1 MMLGLTDHDL
11 KSILVQFRD
20 ISLEEAMSV
29 NLNTRKELKFLLP
42 KHLLLSHLNSL
53 NDSYYVQK
61 NLKGEYLNNYYTRY
75 WDTENKINF
84 RDHVRGKNNRIKVR
98 KRIYEDSGEV
108 MLEIKRKSNEKTIK
122 QRISSIFSDELTAS
136 DKFFLLE
143 HNIHPSGLECAMDT
157 GYKRITLWDEER
169 SGRITIDMSLSVGFG
184 EAKSHFQNICIMEC
198 KGSSEF
204 LKKAVRSFSFPLYRY
219 RSGFSKYAIGMI
231 HHYDLR
237 NENAKLLL
245 TTYKNLCKLN
255 AIK

>member
-29 NLNTRKELKFLLP
+29 NLNTRKEIKFLLP
-42 KHLLLSHLNSL
+42 RYLLFSHLNSL
-53 NDSYYVQK
+53 SDTYHVQK
-61 NLKGEYLNNYYTRY
+61 NLKGEFQNNYYTRY

-84 RDHVRGKNNRIKVR
+84 RDHIRGKNNRVKVR

-122 QRISSIFSDELTAS
+122 QRINSIISDELTVS
-136 DKFFLLE
+136 DKSFLLE
-143 HNIHPSGLECAMDT
+143 HSIPSGLVHTIDT
-157 GYKRITLWDEER
+157 GYKRLTLWDAER

-184 EAKSHFQNICIMEC
+184 DAKSYFENICIMEC

-231 HHYDLR
+231 HHYGLR